1 MKKRLEAE
9 LISIAHR
16 ILKLKN
22 KSEVDQLYV
31 ETRKLY
37 EALSVLKFYGDNY
50 EMVKSD
56 VSREDLEA
64 KLTTAIE
71 KEAIEK
77 EEVIEVVAAPEV
89 VIPAEEEIIEKETP
103 VEVEEEKEITED
115 VQEETIEEEEEDT
128 TPVIVG
134 EITVEDDGEEEP
146 IEEDMEESLDFEPI
160 FELMAEAPI
169 EELKEEKIEHAKQ
182 ISFED
187 LLGGDYTEPVFVKPN
202 DVVKI
207 TPTIEEPK
215 EEILEAPIVEE
226 KVETTPE
233 TIVEEVAAPKEVKS
247 GILNEK
253 LATGISIGLND
264 RVGFVK
270 YLFAD
275 SSEDFNRVLSQLNTF
290 DSYSDA
296 KDFIENMVKPDY
308 SNWKGQEDYE
318 ERFMEIVERKFN

>member
-37 EALSVLKFYGDNY
+37 ETLSVLKFYGDNY

-56 VSREDLEA
+56 VSTEDLEA
-64 KLTTAIE
+64 KLTAALEEKSVE
-71 KEAIEK
+71 KEK
-77 EEVIEVVAAPEV
+77 DIEVAATPEA
-89 VIPAEEEIIEKETP
+89 VIPAQEEITKEDTSAQAEEE
-103 VEVEEEKEITED
+103 EITED
-115 VQEETIEEEEEDT
+115 VQEETIEEEDT

-134 EITVEDDGEEEP
+134 EITVEDDEEEEP
-146 IEEDMEESLDFEPI
+146 IEEEKEEELDFEPI

-169 EELKEEKIEHAKQ
+169 EELKEEKIESAKQ

-207 TPTIEEPK
+207 TPSIEEPK
-215 EEILEAPIVEE
+215 EEVEEAPKLEE
-226 KVETTPE
+226 KIEATPE
-233 TIVEEVAAPKEVKS
+233 SVVEEVAAPKEAKS

-290 DSYSDA
+290 DSYADA
-296 KDFIENMVKPDY
+296 KDFIKNMVKPDY
-308 SNWKGQEDYE
+308 NDWKGLEDYE

>member
-37 EALSVLKFYGDNY
+37 ETLSVLKFYGDNY

-56 VSREDLEA
+56 VSTEDLEA
-64 KLTTAIE
+64 KLTAALEEKSVE
-71 KEAIEK
+71 KEK
-77 EEVIEVVAAPEV
+77 DIEVAATPEA
-89 VIPAEEEIIEKETP
+89 VIPAQEEITKEDTSAQAEEE
-103 VEVEEEKEITED
+103 EITED
-115 VQEETIEEEEEDT
+115 VQEETIEEEDT

-134 EITVEDDGEEEP
+134 EITVEDDEEEEP
-146 IEEDMEESLDFEPI
+146 IEEEKEEELDFEPI

-169 EELKEEKIEHAKQ
+169 EELKEEKIESAKQ

-207 TPTIEEPK
+207 TPSTEEPK
-215 EEILEAPIVEE
+215 EEIIEAPLVEE
-226 KVETTPE
+226 KVEATPE
-233 TIVEEVAAPKEVKS
+233 SVVEEVAAPKEAKN

-253 LATGISIGLND
+253 LATGINIGLND

-290 DSYSDA
+290 DSYADA
-296 KDFIENMVKPDY
+296 KDFIKNMVKPDY
-308 SNWKGQEDYE
+308 NDWKGLEDYE

>member
-37 EALSVLKFYGDNY
+37 ETLSVLKFYGDNY

-56 VSREDLEA
+56 VSREELEA

-71 KEAIEK
+71 EKTIEK
-77 EEVIEVVAAPEV
+77 EEMIEAVAAPEV
-89 VIPAEEEIIEKETP
+89 VIPAEEEIIEEETP
-103 VEVEEEKEITED
+103 VEVEEEEEIIKD
-115 VQEETIEEEEEDT
+115 VQEETIEEEDT

-134 EITVEDDGEEEP
+134 EITVEDDEEEEEEP
-146 IEEDMEESLDFEPI
+146 IEEENEDELDFEPI
-160 FELMAEAPI
+160 FELMAESPI

-187 LLGGDYTEPVFVKPN
+187 LLGGDYIEPVFVKPN

-215 EEILEAPIVEE
+215 EEILEAAVVEDKIE
-226 KVETTPE
+226 ATPLAV
-233 TIVEEVAAPKEVKS
+233 VEEVAAPKEAKS

-270 YLFAD
+270 YLFGD

-308 SNWKGQEDYE
+308 NDWKGQEDYA

>member
-37 EALSVLKFYGDNY
+37 EILSVLKFYGDQY
-50 EMVKSD
+50 EMVKNDISLD
-56 VSREDLEA
+56 DLET
-64 KLTTAIE
+64 KLTEVLEAPAAEKEVVVQAIE
-71 KEAIEK
+71 TPKETEI
-77 EEVIEVVAAPEV
+77 V
-89 VIPAEEEIIEKETP
+89 EEEITIEETP
-103 VEVEEEKEITED
+103 LETQEEEITEET
-115 VQEETIEEEEEDT
+115 QEEKAEDNNTPIIVGEITIEEEEEN
-128 TPVIVG
+128 
-134 EITVEDDGEEEP
+134 EIPEEQSAEAA
-146 IEEDMEESLDFEPI
+146 MDFEPI

-169 EELKEEKIEHAKQ
+169 EEIKEEPKETAKQ

-207 TPTIEEPK
+207 TPK
-215 EEILEAPIVEE
+215 VEE
-226 KVETTPE
+226 TVEESIPTISEITEIATVVTPAKETEIETPKVEKT
-233 TIVEEVAAPKEVKS
+233 S
-247 GILNEK
+247 ILNEK
-253 LATGISIGLND
+253 LGSGINIGLND

-270 YLFAD
+270 YLFGD

-290 DSYSDA
+290 DTYRDA
-296 KDFIENMVKPDY
+296 KDFIDTLVKPDY
-308 SNWKGQEDYE
+308 NNWKGQEDYE
-318 ERFMEIVERKFN
+318 ERFMEIVERKFQ

>member
-37 EALSVLKFYGDNY
+37 ETLSVLKFYGDNY

-56 VSREDLEA
+56 VSREELEA

-71 KEAIEK
+71 EKAIEK
-77 EEVIEVVAAPEV
+77 EEMIEAVAAPEV
-89 VIPAEEEIIEKETP
+89 VIPAEEEIIEDETP
-103 VEVEEEKEITED
+103 VEVEEEIIKD
-115 VQEETIEEEEEDT
+115 VQEETIEEEDT

-134 EITVEDDGEEEP
+134 EITVEDDEEEKEP
-146 IEEDMEESLDFEPI
+146 IEEENEDELDFEPI
-160 FELMAEAPI
+160 FELMAESPI

-187 LLGGDYTEPVFVKPN
+187 LLGGDYIEPVFVKPN

-215 EEILEAPIVEE
+215 EEILEAAVVEDKIE
-226 KVETTPE
+226 ATPLAV
-233 TIVEEVAAPKEVKS
+233 VEEVAAPKEAKS

-270 YLFAD
+270 YLFGD

-308 SNWKGQEDYE
+308 NDWKGQEDYA